1 MVYSDGD
8 QQMKN
13 LTPNHGQNTS
23 VETDSATNLAR
34 QGVEGLRATV
44 QGVSFWAAILL
55 PLVYLP
61 LLSGGLGPQ
70 TGYIV
75 IGLLALNLIALF
87 VGHSHPQTNQ

>member
-1 MVYSDGD
+1 MVKPDGD
-8 QQMKN
+8 QPMKN

-23 VETDSATNLAR
+23 DVAASTSLVRRGTLAIGSTIR
-34 QGVEGLRATV
+34 RI
-44 QGVSFWAAILL
+44 SFWSAILL

-75 IGLLALNLIALF
+75 IGLLALNLIALL
-87 VGHSHPQTNQ
+87 VGHNHTNN

>member
-1 MVYSDGD
+1 MVKPDGD
-8 QQMKN
+8 QPMKN

-23 VETDSATNLAR
+23 DVAASTSLVRHGTLAIGSTIR
-34 QGVEGLRATV
+34 RI
-44 QGVSFWAAILL
+44 SFWSAILL

-75 IGLLALNLIALF
+75 IGLLALNLIALL
-87 VGHSHPQTNQ
+87 VGHNHTNN

>member
-1 MVYSDGD
+1 
-8 QQMKN
+8 MKN

-23 VETDSATNLAR
+23 VEANSVVDVVR
-34 QGVEGLRATV
+34 QGTLALEASIRR
-44 QGVSFWAAILL
+44 VSFWVAILL

-87 VGHSHPQTNQ
+87 VGHSHTHN

>member
-1 MVYSDGD
+1 
-8 QQMKN
+8 MKN

-23 VETDSATNLAR
+23 AETNSAADIAR
-34 QGVEGLRATV
+34 QGSVALGATIR
-44 QGVSFWAAILL
+44 GVSFWAAILL

-61 LLSGGLGPQ
+61 LLSSGLGAQ

-87 VGHSHPQTNQ
+87 IGHNHTHNEP

>member
-1 MVYSDGD
+1 MVYPDGD
-8 QQMKN
+8 QPMKN

-23 VETDSATNLAR
+23 ELDSAAALAR
-34 QGVEGLRATV
+34 HGTLAISSTIRSI
-44 QGVSFWAAILL
+44 SFWSAILL

-75 IGLLALNLIALF
+75 LGLLALNLIALL
-87 VGHSHPQTNQ
+87 VGHNHTHN